1 MSVTDVQAPMR
12 AAAPGFWPRLL
23 NHGRELGTLAGLLGL
38 CVALWIAT
46 PHFATASNLV
56 NVVEQ
61 STIIGIISV
70 GMTFVILTGGIDL
83 SVGSLVALA
92 GIAFG
97 SAVQAHAPLAVAIL
111 VGLCAGLLCG
121 VVNGL
126 LIAFGRLPPFIATL
140 GMMSVARGLALII
153 SDGRPISGFSLA
165 FRSMATGDLLGVPA
179 PVILMAALYAAAHF
193 ILTRTVLGRYTYAIG
208 GNEEATALS
217 GVNVSAYKI
226 VVYAIA
232 GLLSAV
238 TALLLAARLDS
249 AQPIAGINYELDAIA
264 AVVIGGASLLGGSGS
279 VIGTLI
285 GALIMSVLRNG
296 LNLLGVSS
304 YVRQIAIGA
313 VIIAAVLVD
322 MALRRRAPLP
332 RGTAA

>member
-1 MSVTDVQAPMR
+1 M
-12 AAAPGFWPRLL
+12 
-23 NHGRELGTLAGLLGL
+23 
-38 CVALWIAT
+38 
-46 PHFATASNLV
+46 
-56 NVVEQ
+56 
-61 STIIGIISV
+61 
-70 GMTFVILTGGIDL
+70 
-83 SVGSLVALA
+83 
-92 GIAFG
+92 
-97 SAVQAHAPLAVAIL
+97 
-111 VGLCAGLLCG
+111 
-121 VVNGL
+121 
-126 LIAFGRLPPFIATL
+126 
-140 GMMSVARGLALII
+140 
-153 SDGRPISGFSLA
+153 
-165 FRSMATGDLLGVPA
+165 
-179 PVILMAALYAAAHF
+179 
-193 ILTRTVLGRYTYAIG
+193 
-208 GNEEATALS
+208 
-217 GVNVSAYKI
+217 NVSAYKI

-304 YVRQIAIGA
+304 YVQQIAIGA
-313 VIIAAVLVD
+313 VIIVAVLVD